1 MNWKAI
7 LGFIFLLIVVGL
19 LVVYW
24 FIPLDSSEFFVKNR
38 ETNFSLN
45 SDISG
50 VQFYENMRF
59 PTPEIS
65 YKIDDCPLQ
74 KQDDMRRGFDIV
86 ENLTILTFYPVNS
99 NEEISITCSSDNR
112 IEEGMFIAGEGGPTN
127 ITQGGNFNVIFSGTI
142 LLIKDSK
149 CANPNVAMH
158 ELFHVLGFNH
168 SENPNNLMY
177 PVSKCRQEISEDMVK
192 LIDDLYSV
200 PTYADLSFQN
210 VSAIMNGK
218 YLNTNFTVRNY
229 GLKNSAPSQVKIYAD
244 GKNVKT
250 VDLKSVEIGYG
261 RSISLQNVFV
271 TQLSVD
277 ELKLQIETNFPEL
290 DKENNEV
297 ILEIK
302 K

>member
-7 LGFIFLLIVVGL
+7 SGFIFLLIVVSL

-38 ETNFSLN
+38 ETNFSLGGG
-45 SDISG
+45 SDM
-50 VQFYENMRF
+50 QFYPNMRF
-59 PTPEIS
+59 PESRIS
-65 YKIDDCPLQ
+65 YKIYDCPLQ
-74 KQDDMRRGFDIV
+74 KQDDMKRGFAIV
-86 ENLTILTFYPVNS
+86 ENLTILDFYPVIS
-99 NEEISITCSSDNR
+99 NEEISITCSSENR
-112 IEEGMFIAGEGGPTN
+112 MEEGMFIAGEGGPTN
-127 ITQGGNFNVIFSGTI
+127 ITQGGNFNVIFHGTI

-168 SENPNNLMY
+168 SDNKNNLMY
-177 PVSKCRQEISEDMVK
+177 YVSKCYQEISDDMVE
-192 LIDDLYSV
+192 LINELYSI
-200 PTYADLSFQN
+200 PSYADLSFEN

-229 GLKNSAPSQVKIYAD
+229 GLKDSTSSQVKIYAD
-244 GKNVKT
+244 GKNIKT
-250 VDLKSVEIGYG
+250 VDLKSVDIGYG

-277 ELKLQIETNFPEL
+277 ELEFIIETSFPEL
-290 DKENNEV
+290 DKENNKI

-302 K
+302 E

>member
-7 LGFIFLLIVVGL
+7 FGFIFLLIVVSL
-19 LVVYW
+19 LIVYW

-38 ETNFSLN
+38 ETNFSLGSN
-45 SDISG
+45 SSM
-50 VQFYENMRF
+50 QFYSNMRF
-59 PTPEIS
+59 PTSEIS
-65 YKIDDCPLQ
+65 YKIYDCPLQ
-74 KQDDMRRGFDIV
+74 KQDDMKRGFAIV
-86 ENLTILTFYPVNS
+86 ENLTILDFYPVSS
-99 NEEISITCSSDNR
+99 NEEISITCSSENR
-112 IEEGMFIAGEGGPTN
+112 MEEGMFIAGEGGPTN
-127 ITQGGNFNVIFSGTI
+127 ITQGGNFNVIFHGTI

-168 SENPNNLMY
+168 SDNKNNLMY
-177 PVSKCRQEISEDMVK
+177 YVSKCYQEISDDMVE
-192 LIDDLYSV
+192 LINELYSI
-200 PTYADLSFQN
+200 PSYADLSFEN

-229 GLKNSAPSQVKIYAD
+229 GFKDSTSSQVKIYAD
-244 GKNVKT
+244 GKNIKT
-250 VDLKSVEIGYG
+250 VDLKSVDIGYG

-277 ELKLQIETNFPEL
+277 ELEFIIETSFPEL
-290 DKENNEV
+290 DKENNKI

-302 K
+302 E